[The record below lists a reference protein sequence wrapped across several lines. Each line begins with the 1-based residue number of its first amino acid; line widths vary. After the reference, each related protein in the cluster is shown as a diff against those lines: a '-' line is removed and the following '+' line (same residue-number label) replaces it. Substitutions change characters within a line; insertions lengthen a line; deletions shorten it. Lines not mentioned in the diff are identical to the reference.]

1 MEAKASAECAVAA
14 SPIEIERAGLRG
26 VHADIEGD
34 ALVLADARRRGI
46 ALDLADGVVCRLCPD
61 LPGGRACFLIL
72 RDYRVG
78 RRGGQCRPG
87 PCGGEDADGEGKR
100 NKTSGE
106 QPHVLS
112 LETVGR
118 RGE

>member
-1 MEAKASAECAVAA
+1 MEAKASAQSAVPAN
-14 SPIEIERAGLRG
+14 PIEIDRVGLRG
-26 VHADIEGD
+26 VDADIELD

-46 ALDLADGVVCRLCPD
+46 ALNLAYGVVRRLCPD

-72 RDYRVG
+72 GDYRIG

-87 PCGGEDADGEGKR
+87 GRGGEDADGEG
-100 NKTSGE
+100 NPHKTSGE
-106 QPHVLS
+106 QTHVPR